1 MGNPALQCNLLEV
14 EDGGNFVFRTTPIM
28 PNKQHILFANG
39 HLNVG
44 GVERSLVDV
53 LKHLDYSK
61 YDVDLLLLEDLGTYH
76 NEIPKQVNVIYKDT
90 RKTYGAFFTTC
101 IHNIK
106 TRNWFGL
113 GYRFAMLATKLNL
126 AIGYR
131 LARRLL
137 GLRKYYDAAIAY
149 RVGICANIITHGVKS
164 PNKHCWWHH
173 GAIRSSDNL
182 SQLTY
187 FNQIIAVSHGV
198 KKMLSQAAP
207 TLTDKLSVVPNMVDV
222 EQICAM
228 GNDGGNPYSN
238 YDGLKFVTVGR
249 IVVEKHIEN
258 VVNAAVRL
266 RADGRLNFKWFVIGD
281 GELYDDIAQRIQ
293 EAQIEDCVIL
303 CGRKPNPYPYIKHA
317 DMMVHTSHIESQGLV
332 IQEAM
337 ALGTPCVVTRSVGPS
352 EFIIDGENG
361 VMVEPN
367 VESLIEGI
375 YRLATDKKLQNKIIV
390 NGYKSLHDYNPEVVI
405 NKINILINI

>member
-1 MGNPALQCNLLEV
+1 
-14 EDGGNFVFRTTPIM
+14 M
-28 PNKQHILFANG
+28 PQRSHILFANG

-53 LKHLDYSK
+53 LKHIDYSK
-61 YDVDLLLLEDLGTYH
+61 YDVDLLLLEDLGAYH
-76 NEIPKQVNVIYKDT
+76 NEIPEQVNIIYKDT
-90 RKTYGAFFTTC
+90 RKAYGAFFSTSL
-101 IHNIK
+101 HNIK

-113 GYRFAMLATKLNL
+113 GYRLAMLATKLSPK
-126 AIGYR
+126 IGYR
-131 LARRLL
+131 LASILL
-137 GLRKYYDAAIAY
+137 GLNKCYDAAIAY
-149 RVGICANIITHGVKS
+149 RVGICADIIAHGVKS

-173 GAIRSSDNL
+173 GAIKPSDNL
-182 SQLTY
+182 SQLVY
-187 FNQIIAVSHGV
+187 FNHIIAVSQGV

-207 TLTDKLSVVPNMVDV
+207 ALTNKLTVVPNMVDV

-228 GNDGGNPYSN
+228 GNDGGNPYSEF
-238 YDGLKFVTVGR
+238 DGLKLVTVGR
-249 IVVEKHIEN
+249 IVIEKHIEN
-258 VVNAAVRL
+258 VVEAAVKL
-266 RADGRLNFKWFVIGD
+266 RADGLIKFKWFVIGD

-367 VESLIEGI
+367 VESLIAGI

-390 NGYKSLHDYNPEVVI
+390 NGYKTVQDYNPEEVI
-405 NKINILINI
+405 NKIKINL